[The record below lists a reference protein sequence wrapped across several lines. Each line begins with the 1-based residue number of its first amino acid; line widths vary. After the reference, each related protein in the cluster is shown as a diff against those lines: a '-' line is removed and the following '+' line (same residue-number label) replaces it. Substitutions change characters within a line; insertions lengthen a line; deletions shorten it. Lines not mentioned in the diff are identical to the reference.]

1 LLVIAGA
8 TVLGFKLMESLIA
21 VTQINHDILHNREIV
36 GALGARLGR
45 GPFATQYG
53 DYFESDE
60 QLQVAMSSAKAIVVK
75 REGEI
80 GKWQQRSKLLYRWRN
95 RFLLLG
101 FLAFV
106 VSKLV
111 VPYLV

>member
-1 LLVIAGA
+1 MSPYGLEVVALLVIAGA

-75 REGEI
+75 REGKSGNGSNAASCSI
-80 GKWQQRSKLLYRWRN
+80 AGAT
-95 RFLLLG
+95 G
-101 FLAFV
+101 FCYLAF
-106 VSKLV
+106 SRS
-111 VPYLV
+111 